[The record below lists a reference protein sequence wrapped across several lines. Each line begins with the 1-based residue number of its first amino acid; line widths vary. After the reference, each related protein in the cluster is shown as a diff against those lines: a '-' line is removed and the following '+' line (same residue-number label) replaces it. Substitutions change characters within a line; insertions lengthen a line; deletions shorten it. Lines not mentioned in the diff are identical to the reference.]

1 MPVEGDFVGS
11 RARHSS
17 LLTRGRAFYA
27 ESICPAQIAELQGVR
42 SVRKLGLRSEGVLP
56 LPSVTSRLLGTL
68 RGSLAVDLGT
78 ANTVVFVRGEGIVL
92 FEPSVIAIDE
102 KTNEVL
108 AAGTQA
114 KEMIGRTPASIR
126 AIRPLR
132 HGVISDFEV
141 TEQMLRHF
149 IGKAIGKRRVRRPR
163 VVLCVPSGL
172 TGVERD
178 AVRDAAHAAGAA
190 EASLIEEAMAAAIGA
205 NLPVAEPIGSMV
217 VDIGGGT
224 TEIAVTSLGGL
235 VAAESLRVGGYEMDE
250 AIVRHAKTEHRLLV
264 GGEQAEAL
272 KIAIGSAWPVAEEAE
287 AEIRG
292 RDVMTGLLRRA
303 VLGATEV
310 RQALAAP
317 IERIIEGVKATL
329 EQTPAELAADVMQR
343 GLVLV
348 GGGSLLRGIDER
360 LRDETGLAV
369 TVVEEPLTCVA
380 IGAGRS
386 LEELAL
392 HPSRGFGRDGAYR

>member
-1 MPVEGDFVGS
+1 MDAASSAAKVTVG
-11 RARHSS
+11 RTETESS
-17 LLTRGRAFYA
+17 T
-27 ESICPAQIAELQGVR
+27 
-42 SVRKLGLRSEGVLP
+42 
-56 LPSVTSRLLGTL
+56 LPSVASRLIDNL

-102 KTNEVL
+102 QTNEVL
-108 AAGTQA
+108 AVGAQA

-126 AIRPLR
+126 ATRPLR

-149 IGKAIGKRRVRRPR
+149 IGRAIGKRRVRPR
-163 VVLCVPSGL
+163 VVLCVPSAL

-178 AVRDAAHAAGAA
+178 AVQDAALAAGAA

-205 NLPVAEPIGSMV
+205 DLPVAEPVGSMV

-224 TEIAVTSLGGL
+224 TEVAVTSLGGL
-235 VAAESLRVGGYEMDE
+235 VVAESVRVGGYEMDE
-250 AIVRHAKTEHRLLV
+250 AIVRHVKTEHRLLV
-264 GGEQAEAL
+264 GGEEAEAV
-272 KIAIGSAWPVAEEAE
+272 KIAIGSAWPVADEAE

-292 RDVMTGLLRRA
+292 RDLTTGLLRRA
-303 VLGATEV
+303 LLDGAEV
-310 RQALAAP
+310 RRALAGP
-317 IERIIEGVKATL
+317 IERIVEAAKVTL
-329 EQTPAELAADVMQR
+329 ERAPAELAADVMQR

-348 GGGSLLRGIDER
+348 GGGALLRGIDELFR
-360 LRDETGLAV
+360 QETGLAA
-369 TVVEEPLTCVA
+369 TVVDSPLTCVA

-392 HPSRGFGRDGAYR
+392 DPAFAGAHRGRGRSRGRR

>member
-1 MPVEGDFVGS
+1 MPS
-11 RARHSS
+11 A
-17 LLTRGRAFYA
+17 
-27 ESICPAQIAELQGVR
+27 PA
-42 SVRKLGLRSEGVLP
+42 
-56 LPSVTSRLLGTL
+56 RLLAGL

-102 KTNEVL
+102 RTNEVL
-108 AAGTQA
+108 AAGAQA

-126 AIRPLR
+126 ATRPLR

-149 IGKAIGKRRVRRPR
+149 IGKAIGRRRIRPR

-178 AVRDAAHAAGAA
+178 AVQDAALAAGAA
-190 EASLIEEAMAAAIGA
+190 EVSLIEEAMAAAIGA
-205 NLPVAEPIGSMV
+205 DLPVAEPVGSMV

-224 TEIAVTSLGGL
+224 TEVAVTSLGAL
-235 VAAESLRVGGYEMDE
+235 VVGQSVRVGGYEMDD
-250 AIVRHAKTEHRLLV
+250 AIVRHVRTEHRLLV
-264 GGEQAEAL
+264 GGEEAEAV
-272 KIAIGSAWPVAEEAE
+272 KIAIGSACAVADAAE

-292 RDVMTGLLRRA
+292 RDTTTGLLRRTL
-303 VLGATEV
+303 LGGAEV
-310 RQALAAP
+310 RHALAGP
-317 IERIIEGVKATL
+317 VERIVEAVKATL
-329 EQTPAELAADVMQR
+329 EQAPAELAADVMQR

-348 GGGSLLRGIDER
+348 GGGALLRGMDER
-360 LRDETGLAV
+360 FREETGLAV
-369 TVVEEPLTCVA
+369 TVVDSPLTCVA

-392 HPSRGFGRDGAYR
+392 HSSFAEERRHHPRLRARR